1 MSVEMLLNFPL
12 KISFFNP
19 TGRSLL
25 FCSLALV
32 LCIIIVVT
40 MYLFLLA
47 GWVVILFVFFGL
59 RGNLFPVSF

>member
-1 MSVEMLLNFPL
+1 MSVEMLLNFPF

-25 FCSLALV
+25 FCSLVLV
-32 LCIIIVVT
+32 LCIIIIVT

-47 GWVVILFVFFGL
+47 GWVVILFVFFGV
-59 RGNLFPVSF
+59 RGNLLPKLF

>member
-12 KISFFNP
+12 KISFFNT

-32 LCIIIVVT
+32 LCIIIIVA

-47 GWVVILFVFFGL
+47 CWVVILFVFFGV
-59 RGNLFPVSF
+59 RGNLLLKSF